1 MERIEN
7 RLISGWINRHSTDPS
22 KNNGPY
28 HLINSYH
35 LQYIRFFLNGHLLN
49 RILTPLNPEG
59 LESIPPMEYQ
69 TKVLHKGQPAWLPPV
84 GEGDKQARGH
94 DAEDGGKQG
103 GRPLK
108 GEGYCVP

>member
-1 MERIEN
+1 MDRIEN
-7 RLISGWINRHSTDPS
+7 RIISGWINRHSIDPA

-28 HLINSYH
+28 HLLNSYH
-35 LQYIRFFLNGHLLN
+35 FQYIRIVKNGHLLN

-84 GEGDKQARGH
+84 GEGDKPGDMMQGTRENR
-94 DAEDGGKQG
+94 ED
-103 GRPLK
+103 
-108 GEGYCVP
+108 EH